1 MSTQQ
6 LQQFADEALHKAEE
20 ACSARLQLQTQLSQ
34 LRETAGG
41 YKRDRACLLS
51 SIVLLSSTFFPLLD
65 RVRWL
70 VLQKTLLSSQLAA
83 RRSLEQEVTKVLN
96 SLLPQPDQDT
106 KGENTKSLADSSRL
120 GPSGRPQTTPTLPHP
135 FLRFRRV
142 VIVALAVLRLRALC
156 RESSLVF
163 TSPAPASATS
173 YRLSLSLPVCIGG
186 THKKASSRSSHPT
199 PQELAAWLRSARVM
213 KAAREATSE
222 LHRTADTPT
231 LSKLAG
237 VQPNS
242 SGSHSGSHTTLS
254 ARVSAR
260 VNLPLQSSYSS
271 LINSLSSLFAAPSEC
286 SLIPSSPSTSGPL
299 RRGSTGKVLCYSSE
313 CLAHRLARGL
323 SARNLSSY
331 VSPSE
336 VQNVP
341 VCLCLCVL
349 CDIWYNMHS

>member
-51 SIVLLSSTFFPLLD
+51 SLVLLSSTFFPLLD

-70 VLQKTLLSSQLAA
+70 VLQKTLLSSQLAG
-83 RRSLEQEVTKVLN
+83 RRSLEQEVTEVLN

-106 KGENTKSLADSSRL
+106 KGENTKFLTDSSRL

-142 VIVALAVLRLRALC
+142 VIVTLAVLRLRALC

-173 YRLSLSLPVCIGG
+173 YHLSLSLPVCIGG
-186 THKKASSRSSHPT
+186 TYKKTSSRSSHPT

-237 VQPNS
+237 VPPNS
-242 SGSHSGSHTTLS
+242 SGSLSGSHTTLS
-254 ARVSAR
+254 AGVSAG

-271 LINSLSSLFAAPSEC
+271 LINSLSSLFAAPSKC
-286 SLIPSSPSTSGPL
+286 SLIPSSPSTSGPP
-299 RRGSTGKVLCYSSE
+299 RHGSTGKVLCYSSE

-336 VQNVP
+336 VRSCM
-341 VCLCLCVL
+341 CLCICF
-349 CDIWYNMHS
+349 M